1 MGYNI
6 MFNVRVSGKSEAW
19 VGAGMSEGDS
29 GRVRTGHSSRRR
41 TGHHSHSQQCR
52 SWAKGSES

>member
-1 MGYNI
+1 
-6 MFNVRVSGKSEAW
+6 MFNVRVSGKNEAW
-19 VGAGMSEGDS
+19 AGAGMSEGDS
-29 GRVRTGHSSRRR
+29 GRVRTEHSSRRR